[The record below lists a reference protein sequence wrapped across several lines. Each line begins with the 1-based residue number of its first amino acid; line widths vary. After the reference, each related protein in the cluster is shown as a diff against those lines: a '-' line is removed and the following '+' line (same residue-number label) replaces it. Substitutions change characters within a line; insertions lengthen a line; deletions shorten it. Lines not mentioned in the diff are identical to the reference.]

1 MYWWWRSFCLN
12 YRKSKLI
19 LTEQQELVRN
29 TARDFAIKYLE
40 PGAIERD
47 DKAKF
52 PHKEVKMMGDLGF
65 MGVMVPE
72 KWNGAGMDTISYSL
86 IIEEISRIDAS
97 AGVIVSVNNSLVC
110 QTLVNYG
117 NDFQNETYLKG
128 LAKGDLLGS
137 FSLSEPQ
144 SGSDASNMKTIA
156 EKDGSHY
163 ILNGTKNWVTNGIN
177 SDLIIVMSLTDKSKG
192 HKGVSAFIVPKNI
205 DGISLGKK
213 ENKLGIRSSDTCEI
227 HFTNCR
233 IPVENLIDSE
243 GEGYRIA
250 LTTLDG
256 GRIGIAS
263 QAVGIAQA
271 ALDKSKVY
279 AKDRKQFGKPI
290 ADFGAIQEK
299 IANMGTN
306 IEASRHLIHNA
317 ALLKDM
323 HKPFTK
329 EAAMAKSFSSQTAMD
344 SATDCVQIFGGYGY
358 MQEYGVERL
367 MRDAKITQIYEGTT
381 EIQNMVIARELL
393 EN

>member
-52 PHKEVKMMGDLGF
+52 PHQEVKMMGDLGF

-243 GEGYRIA
+243 GEG
-250 LTTLDG
+250 
-256 GRIGIAS
+256 
-263 QAVGIAQA
+263 
-271 ALDKSKVY
+271 
-279 AKDRKQFGKPI
+279 
-290 ADFGAIQEK
+290 
-299 IANMGTN
+299 
-306 IEASRHLIHNA
+306 
-317 ALLKDM
+317 
-323 HKPFTK
+323 
-329 EAAMAKSFSSQTAMD
+329 
-344 SATDCVQIFGGYGY
+344 
-358 MQEYGVERL
+358 
-367 MRDAKITQIYEGTT
+367 
-381 EIQNMVIARELL
+381 
-393 EN
+393 

>member
-1 MYWWWRSFCLN
+1 MYWWRRSFSLN

-19 LTEQQELVRN
+19 LTEEQELVRK

-52 PHKEVKMMGDLGF
+52 PHQEVKMMGELGF
-65 MGVMVPE
+65 MGIMVPE

-97 AGVIVSVNNSLVC
+97 AGVIISVNNSLVC

-192 HKGVSAFIVPKNI
+192 QKGISAFIVPKNI

-213 ENKLGIRSSDTCEI
+213 ENKLGIRSSDTC
-227 HFTNCR
+227 C
-233 IPVENLIDSE
+233 
-243 GEGYRIA
+243 
-250 LTTLDG
+250 
-256 GRIGIAS
+256 
-263 QAVGIAQA
+263 
-271 ALDKSKVY
+271 
-279 AKDRKQFGKPI
+279 
-290 ADFGAIQEK
+290 
-299 IANMGTN
+299 
-306 IEASRHLIHNA
+306 
-317 ALLKDM
+317 LLYTS
-323 HKPFTK
+323 P
-329 EAAMAKSFSSQTAMD
+329 SP
-344 SATDCVQIFGGYGY
+344 
-358 MQEYGVERL
+358 
-367 MRDAKITQIYEGTT
+367 RD
-381 EIQNMVIARELL
+381 
-393 EN
+393 